1 MGELTGLLTGAN
13 EVLQNIEKT
22 STGLVTISQRIR
34 GIEEAGDES
43 IAKRVIQ
50 TSRELYAKKA
60 EPEEEQPSSK
70 PKQNDAAIAPKKPVK
85 PKKKRPSKKSNDD
98 ELSVMKSVT

>member
-1 MGELTGLLTGAN
+1 MPAYSYY
-13 EVLQNIEKT
+13 VR
-22 STGLVTISQRIR
+22 ISAVNAQEPMS
-34 GIEEAGDES
+34 GMTVVIEEAGDES

-60 EPEEEQPSSK
+60 VPEEEQPSSK